1 MILLDKFLAK
11 IYGSWPIK
19 KRLLKKYAKQNKVGD
34 ISNEWRLNKEAKLA
48 IIVPCFN
55 HLAFLPATI
64 DSINNQ
70 SQKPNEV
77 IFIDDY
83 SPDDTG
89 AYLEKKLSCF
99 DEQIY
104 ARLLRN
110 EKNIGQAASINK
122 AVESSSSDWFMIL
135 NDDDLIHTKAVSTV
149 RQVIAKTKVH
159 LFGFGCK
166 EIKVDTNYR
175 DVHWPELPNIDMIAL
190 PKHIVSPEAVLNYKA
205 ANDLNMTHSGS
216 TFSKFAFQQVGGY
229 CENKLKRVVPFSDR
243 DFQLRLASVFLTG
256 VFSEIQLSA
265 WRQGSSVDHGK
276 NS

>member
-1 MILLDKFLAK
+1 MLEKVLAK
-11 IYGSWPIK
+11 LYGSWPIK
-19 KRLLKKYAKQNKVGD
+19 RRLLQKYAKQNKVGD
-34 ISNEWRLNKEAKLA
+34 ALNEWTLNKEAKLA

-55 HLAFLPATI
+55 HLTFLPATL
-64 DSINNQ
+64 DSIKNQ

-77 IFIDDY
+77 IFIDDC

-89 AYLEKKLSCF
+89 AYLEKKLSSF
-99 DEQIY
+99 DEQVD
-104 ARLLRN
+104 ARLLKN

-149 RQVIAKTKVH
+149 RQVIAKTKIH

-166 EIKVDTNYR
+166 EIKVDTNYH

-190 PKHIVSPEAVLNYKA
+190 PKYQVSPVDVLNYKA

-229 CENKLKRVVPFSDR
+229 YENKLKRVVPFSDR
-243 DFQLRLASVFLTG
+243 DFQLRVASVFLTG
-256 VFSEIQLSA
+256 DFSEIQLSA
-265 WRQGSSVDHGK
+265 WREGSSVDHGK